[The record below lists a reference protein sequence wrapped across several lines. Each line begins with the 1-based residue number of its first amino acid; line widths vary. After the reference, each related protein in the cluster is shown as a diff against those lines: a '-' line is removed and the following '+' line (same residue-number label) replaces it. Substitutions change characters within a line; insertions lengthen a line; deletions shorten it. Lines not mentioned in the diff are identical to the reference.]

1 MRAAGLALALIIG
14 GAASASAAPR
24 VQFDLVCTGSI
35 KDAGAPDDA
44 AKPWS
49 DRIAVD
55 LAAGAYCEGLCEAPR
70 ALVLVEPGAIV
81 FDGPRAADGQLP
93 DRGFAVNRMTGEIY
107 KRDAAATASGKCRP
121 DKFTPF
127 SHRLF

>member
-1 MRAAGLALALIIG
+1 MRTAALAAIMIIA
-14 GAASASAAPR
+14 GATASQAAPR

-35 KDAGAPDDA
+35 QDSGGASHA
-44 AKPWS
+44 WN

-55 LAAGAYCEGLCEAPR
+55 LAAGSYCEGLCEAPR
-70 ALVLVEPGAIV
+70 PLAFVEPGFIYFEGA
-81 FDGPRAADGQLP
+81 RAPDGQVP
-93 DRGFAVNRMTGEIY
+93 DHGFAVNRMNGDIY
-107 KRDAAATASGKCRP
+107 KRDGVASATGKCRP